1 MKEIL
6 NFRHV
11 GLVTPNI
18 DRSLNFYLKIL
29 NFKLIKKKIENR
41 KLIKKLLRVKDGNLT
56 TYKIGLNKKIILEL
70 LDFKIKRKNLNLKL
84 NDNGLT
90 HISLTVKNIE
100 NLKRRIKKNKISF
113 NSKILRSDDKKVKLV
128 FCKTPEN
135 IYLELVQINK

>member
-100 NLKRRIKKNKISF
+100 NLKRKLKKNKISF

-135 IYLELVQINK
+135 IYLELVQRNK

>member
-135 IYLELVQINK
+135 IYLELVQRNK

>member
-18 DRSLNFYLKIL
+18 DRSLNFYLKTL

-70 LDFKIKRKNLNLKL
+70 LDFKI
-84 NDNGLT
+84 
-90 HISLTVKNIE
+90 
-100 NLKRRIKKNKISF
+100 
-113 NSKILRSDDKKVKLV
+113 
-128 FCKTPEN
+128 
-135 IYLELVQINK
+135 

>member
-100 NLKRRIKKNKISF
+100 NLKRRLKKNKISF

-135 IYLELVQINK
+135 IYLELVQRNK

>member
-18 DRSLNFYLKIL
+18 DRSLNFYLKTL

-100 NLKRRIKKNKISF
+100 NLKRKLKKNKISF

>member
-113 NSKILRSDDKKVKLV
+113 NSKILRSDDQKVKLV
-128 FCKTPEN
+128 FC
-135 IYLELVQINK
+135 